1 MARATEVIVGQG
13 FILNG
18 CPVRIVEA
26 TTKKVKLAVGAAGV
40 SHEIKMLTPQELLDL
55 YSGGEVD

>member
-1 MARATEVIVGQG
+1 MPKATEYIVGTG

-26 TTKKVKLAVGAAGV
+26 TTKKVKLAIGAAGIEFE
-40 SHEIKMLTPQELLDL
+40 HKMLTPQELLDL